1 MLATSVIWTR
11 ILFFLQLQTLKK
23 NLDLSKDTEDD
34 EAILHNTYD
43 PAQGSPRYTKNRRRE
58 REVSEKTNI
67 NNAGSEEES
76 TRTSGKKK
84 SKRKLPQP
92 PPPVQVEEDSDRRTD
107 TETDGK
113 HTRKTRKAKSKSGND
128 VSRQKEDT
136 ETEDDYLQAYQHQ
149 ISKEEEM
156 VRKKAVEKLAESQPL
171 NNELEKKKK
180 KVKSNKHDGDRR

>member
-1 MLATSVIWTR
+1 M
-11 ILFFLQLQTLKK
+11 QLQTLKK
-23 NLDLSKDTEDD
+23 NLDLRKDTEDD

-58 REVSEKTNI
+58 REASEKTNI
-67 NNAGSEEES
+67 NNAVSEEEP
-76 TRTSGKKK
+76 TLTSGKKK

-92 PPPVQVEEDSDRRTD
+92 PLPVQNEEDNERRTD
-107 TETDGK
+107 AGIGGK
-113 HTRKTRKAKSKSGND
+113 HIRKTRKGKSKSGND

-149 ISKEEEM
+149 ISQEEETA
-156 VRKKAVEKLAESQPL
+156 RKKAAEKLAESQPL

-180 KVKSNKHDGDRR
+180 KVKSNKHGDRR

>member
-1 MLATSVIWTR
+1 M
-11 ILFFLQLQTLKK
+11 KK

-58 REVSEKTNI
+58 REASEKTNI
-67 NNAGSEEES
+67 NNAVSEEEP
-76 TRTSGKKK
+76 TLTSGKKQ

-92 PPPVQVEEDSDRRTD
+92 PLPVQDKEDNERRTD
-107 TETDGK
+107 AETDGI

-149 ISKEEEM
+149 ISKEDETAGKKTT
-156 VRKKAVEKLAESQPL
+156 RKKAAESQPL